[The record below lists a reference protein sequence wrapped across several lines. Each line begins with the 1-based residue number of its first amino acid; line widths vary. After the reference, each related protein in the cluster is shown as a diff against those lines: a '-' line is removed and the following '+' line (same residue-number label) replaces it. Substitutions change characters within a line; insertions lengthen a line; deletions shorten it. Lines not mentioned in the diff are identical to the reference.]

1 MLRLRLRLRHRLS
14 LNLSLCP
21 SLGFNLCG
29 SSRSCLSFSLVAGG
43 RWRVLGPAR
52 PLCAVVS
59 GNCGRGSLGLGRH
72 VNYGTKMAKLCRQNT
87 KCLPVLGGKGRGG
100 GERSLPEWRR
110 VRRKGTLHGAL
121 AAGCCRRRMKDRKK
135 ESKAKQSKAT

>member
-14 LNLSLCP
+14 LSLSLCP
-21 SLGFNLCG
+21 SLRFNLCG

-87 KCLPVLGGKGRGG
+87 KCLPVLGGKGRG
-100 GERSLPEWRR
+100 EREVFAGMEACPAKRDVARR
-110 VRRKGTLHGAL
+110 ARCRLLSTTNERQKERK
-121 AAGCCRRRMKDRKK
+121 
-135 ESKAKQSKAT
+135 